1 MLFIKKKEKEM
12 FITKSS
18 YTNEIKCL
26 YLKLRFEKKIVFL
39 WYCVFNFH
47 LYQKTWGGVSTDGED
62 FNVTH

>member
-39 WYCVFNFH
+39 
-47 LYQKTWGGVSTDGED
+47 
-62 FNVTH
+62 